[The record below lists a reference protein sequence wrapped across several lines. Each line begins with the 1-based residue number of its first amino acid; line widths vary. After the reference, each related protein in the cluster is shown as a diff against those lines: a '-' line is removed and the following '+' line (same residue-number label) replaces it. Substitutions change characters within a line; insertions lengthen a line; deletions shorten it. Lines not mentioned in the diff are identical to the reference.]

1 MSGLVLNIVLF
12 FWIGLSLA
20 FFIEVDAEVFTIL
33 SAAAIAGLLTYMSVF
48 ISDRNADI
56 EKKKTMIKEMKDLSW
71 DYIELINDFF
81 TKAKTYKH
89 LKDELLEEMNI
100 YKRNYDSFGYNI
112 FTNMA
117 FYVNSGTNEST
128 RDSSILKEISRL
140 KQRRDE
146 YKEKGRG
153 DYNRYVEIIREKTD
167 FFSSLKVRLAT
178 KGERL
183 VDVCMVYGYSYLPED
198 ERVFHKEI
206 RHHSRYIINSVETV
220 WQGLNKESTYKFDI
234 PMIENIEKSKTKI
247 RVELANLEAES
258 ERMKEA
264 SEVKRNIYISV
275 LGTIFICLGY
285 VVSKG
290 YA

>member
-1 MSGLVLNIVLF
+1 M
-12 FWIGLSLA
+12 
-20 FFIEVDAEVFTIL
+20 
-33 SAAAIAGLLTYMSVF
+33 
-48 ISDRNADI
+48 
-56 EKKKTMIKEMKDLSW
+56 
-71 DYIELINDFF
+71 
-81 TKAKTYKH
+81 
-89 LKDELLEEMNI
+89 EEMNI

-198 ERVFHKEI
+198 ERGFHKEI